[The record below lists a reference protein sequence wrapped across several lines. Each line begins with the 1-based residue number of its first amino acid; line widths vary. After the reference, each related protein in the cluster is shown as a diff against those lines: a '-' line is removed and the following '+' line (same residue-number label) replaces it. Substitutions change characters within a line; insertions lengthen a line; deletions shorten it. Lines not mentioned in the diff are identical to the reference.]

1 MRLGYLWCQKLSAKE
16 GRGNRRK
23 VEEREEEK
31 RNNGKRGERKGEEEA
46 GKRKR
51 KRRPKLPQRHRYA
64 TQELRKELSIVKAE
78 ATGTRK

>member
-31 RNNGKRGERKGEEEA
+31 RNNGKEERGRGKKKGEREKEKGGQNSHNDTDMPHRSS
-46 GKRKR
+46 GKSY
-51 KRRPKLPQRHRYA
+51 Q
-64 TQELRKELSIVKAE
+64 
-78 ATGTRK
+78 